1 MKWNT
6 ITYLALG
13 IIVTLA
19 LAAYS
24 SAPEER
30 SEIQTSEN
38 SQKRQEIQMESYP
51 AVEGEAL
58 SQEARTN
65 KKSSESLEGQ
75 PLSVTEASTSIIKAL
90 QEKDMKTVASWAS
103 QDGVRFSP
111 LANIDPVNDLVFTP
125 DEISNLLRD
134 PTRYVWRTLPDHD
147 DDKIKMTYADY
158 HLKYVYNKDFIHDGE
173 NAVNVLLGKDAHP
186 GNLHEIYPEANHDF
200 VEFHVKGTDAQGRDW
215 HTLRLVFEKIG
226 QDHILVGI
234 VHDQGGT

>member
-24 SAPEER
+24 SAPEEH
-30 SEIQTSEN
+30 SEIQTLEN
-38 SQKRQEIQMESYP
+38 MQKRQEIQMESYP
-51 AVEGEAL
+51 AAESEVL
-58 SQEARTN
+58 SQGARTN
-65 KKSSESLEGQ
+65 KKSSESLESQ

-90 QEKDMKTVASWAS
+90 QEKDMETVASWAS
-103 QDGVRFSP
+103 ADGVRFSP
-111 LANIDPVNDLVFTP
+111 FANIDPVHDLVFTP

-134 PTRYVWRTLPDHD
+134 PTRYVWRTVPDMD
-147 DDKIKMTYADY
+147 DDKIKMNYADY
-158 HLKYVYNKDFIHDGE
+158 HLQYVYNKDFIHDGE
-173 NAVNVLLGKDAHP
+173 NAVNVILGQDAHP

-200 VEFHVKGTDAQGRDW
+200 VEFHVKGSDAQGRDW

-226 QDHILVGI
+226 QDYILVGI
-234 VHDQGGT
+234 VHDQGIP